1 MLPLTFSVYA
11 MAANPLAA
19 HHALDLLA
27 GSGAISTGIKQAD
40 YTSGTGTITAQN
52 ATPIYMRE
60 TLFLGLRYS
69 HYTPIN
75 FGYFYLGGE
84 VHGMFARP
92 SVGGDWRFTQYDS
105 KDKIT
110 GESLQSM
117 TSASSP
123 SFNSVRG
130 LFHLGLNIPT
140 GSWLAVELGVMAGVG
155 GSEAKYVV
163 QSPYSQFLANGSSSG
178 FSGIGAH
185 GALRFALQFLPQSA
199 VAVSVEYR
207 LIADGFGN
215 LLSLFPFAQSSSTI
229 MGSTGHLFLASVGY
243 RFGIANNPDRK

>member
-1 MLPLTFSVYA
+1 MYA
-11 MAANPLAA
+11 AAGNPIAA
-19 HHALDLLA
+19 HHVVDLLA
-27 GSGAISTGIKQAD
+27 GAGAISSGVKQAD
-40 YTSGTGTITAQN
+40 YVSGTGTITAQN
-52 ATPIYMRE
+52 TAPIYMRE

-69 HYTPIN
+69 HYTPVN

-84 VHGMFARP
+84 LHGMFARP
-92 SVGGDWRFTQYDS
+92 AVGGDWRFTQYDS
-105 KDKIT
+105 KDKVT

-117 TSASSP
+117 TSASAP

-140 GSWLAVELGVMAGVG
+140 GSWLAVELGVMAGIG

-178 FSGIGAH
+178 FSGIGLQ
-185 GALRFALQFLPQSA
+185 GAFRFALQFMPQSS

-207 LIADGFGN
+207 LVADGFGN
-215 LLSLFPFAQSSSTI
+215 LLSLFPFVQSNSTLV
-229 MGSTGHLFLASVGY
+229 GSTGHLFLVSVGY
-243 RFGIANNPDRK
+243 RFGLVNNTDRQ

>member
-1 MLPLTFSVYA
+1 MPLAFSVYA
-11 MAANPLAA
+11 MAGNPLAA

-27 GSGAISTGIKQAD
+27 GAGAISTGVKQVD
-40 YTSGTGTITAQN
+40 YTSGSGTITAQN
-52 ATPIYMRE
+52 AAPIYMRE

-69 HYTPIN
+69 HYTPVN

-163 QSPYSQFLANGSSSG
+163 QSPYSQLLANGFSSG
-178 FSGIGAH
+178 ISGFGVQGAF
-185 GALRFALQFLPQSA
+185 RFALQLMPQSP
-199 VAVSVEYR
+199 VAVSLEYR
-207 LIADGFGN
+207 LVADGFGN

-229 MGSTGHLFLASVGY
+229 VGSTGHLFLASVGY
-243 RFGIANNPDRK
+243 RFGLANNTNRQ